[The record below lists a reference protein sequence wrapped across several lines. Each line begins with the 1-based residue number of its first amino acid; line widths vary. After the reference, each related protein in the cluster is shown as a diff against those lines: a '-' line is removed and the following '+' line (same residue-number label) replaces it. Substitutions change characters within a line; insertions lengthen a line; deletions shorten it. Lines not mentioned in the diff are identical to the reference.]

1 MNKKKELEERLSQ
14 IVNSLESMD
23 NFIDDLGINIPESA
37 KEVIKK
43 TIYSKEIEEIIDGI
57 NEKRPPRLALIGRSG
72 VGKSSLINAITGSYL
87 AETSAVDVGTESAD
101 LFQYKEDGEIV
112 FEIIDTRGFK
122 ENVQATTN
130 TAEEALAK
138 AIDKFEPDAFLMLNN
153 GADRT
158 TLKEDAI
165 LLKKMSEEI
174 KVDIPIVTI
183 ITRVDALQPA
193 RIKDPANYTQNK
205 LDNIQEK
212 VKQAETVL
220 NEVGINHSTVIPV
233 SAYIEW
239 SHESPET
246 LTPEEQA
253 QLVIEFDGRYNIE
266 TLIEYLEENI
276 DFRAALYMMLNYR
289 IDQAIK
295 KIANRFVKV
304 FSTISGTVALT
315 PIPASDIFVLVPIQ
329 LLQVNLIAYLNG
341 IQLDVKAARDFL
353 LSLGG
358 VTLFGIGFRFVAQQ
372 GVKYVNLVIPGGGSV
387 VSSGIAYSGTY
398 AVGQAAILYYIEG
411 KSEKEVKEEIE
422 KQEKEIETNHDF
434 DIKSKIISLEK
445 VEDKEVAFEEEK
457 NEDDKE
463 QTNIYD
469 SAKEKVQGFFKG
481 IRNKKDGN
489 NN

>member
-1 MNKKKELEERLSQ
+1 
-14 IVNSLESMD
+14 
-23 NFIDDLGINIPESA
+23 ESA

-295 KIANRFVKV
+295 KIANRFV
-304 FSTISGTVALT
+304 
-315 PIPASDIFVLVPIQ
+315 
-329 LLQVNLIAYLNG
+329 
-341 IQLDVKAARDFL
+341 
-353 LSLGG
+353 
-358 VTLFGIGFRFVAQQ
+358 
-372 GVKYVNLVIPGGGSV
+372 
-387 VSSGIAYSGTY
+387 
-398 AVGQAAILYYIEG
+398 
-411 KSEKEVKEEIE
+411 
-422 KQEKEIETNHDF
+422 
-434 DIKSKIISLEK
+434 
-445 VEDKEVAFEEEK
+445 
-457 NEDDKE
+457 
-463 QTNIYD
+463 
-469 SAKEKVQGFFKG
+469 
-481 IRNKKDGN
+481 
-489 NN
+489 